1 MTSEDYKY
9 ENSDKRGVSWISS
22 IGGISPSEYLSTV
35 NTSLETVVSRLEAG
49 FLIDTLEVDV
59 RELCMDINRLVDHI
73 KSSGVYCSAATYSSL
88 LTTLERLR
96 MAVAQIRRCK
106 GERRMAESTSFY
118 TYKIRTP
125 PLPSDLQ
132 L

>member
-1 MTSEDYKY
+1 MTSEDHKY

-22 IGGISPSEYLSTV
+22 IGGISPSEYLSSV
-35 NTSLETVVSRLEAG
+35 NTSLETVVSRIEAG

-59 RELCMDINRLVDHI
+59 RELCIDINRLVDHI
-73 KSSGVYCSAATYSSL
+73 KLSGMYCSAETYSNL

-96 MAVAQIRRCK
+96 TAVAQMRRCK
-106 GERRMAESTSFY
+106 GEMRMTASTSFY